1 MPAIRLP
8 PREPAHGADCTA
20 PMSRTRYPTQFL
32 IGGACGLMAMIFM
45 SQLQAHAQASDA
57 KAGRGVLLRYL
68 NAPPAGADLR
78 APPHLVLSFGGR
90 QRRAVMDTGSTG
102 IVVSAT
108 AIPGIDQLPNLGPG
122 TLTYTSS
129 GRIMQGN
136 WVMTPATITGADGTS
151 ITTTPVPVLA
161 VRTISCTATART
173 CTPRDNPRGVA
184 MIGVGFARKRAPE
197 GGPDKNPFLNVP
209 GTGPDGPRRGYVVTR
224 EGVRIGV
231 TDSDMRDDYVTV
243 RLRRDQEGTDW
254 SAAPVCVVINDQ
266 TPAACGTVLP
276 DTGLTRMFLALPPDQ
291 ADKSAIPAS
300 GTDRTLPP
308 GTKVT
313 ISLAP
318 GAPARD
324 GTAQY
329 SFMVGDA
336 ANPLAPS
343 RVILVGRGDR
353 PTFVNTGVHL
363 LNGFDY
369 LYDADRGIV
378 GYRRTGTAPR

>member
-1 MPAIRLP
+1 
-8 PREPAHGADCTA
+8 
-20 PMSRTRYPTQFL
+20 
-32 IGGACGLMAMIFM
+32 
-45 SQLQAHAQASDA
+45 
-57 KAGRGVLLRYL
+57 
-68 NAPPAGADLR
+68 
-78 APPHLVLSFGGR
+78 
-90 QRRAVMDTGSTG
+90 
-102 IVVSAT
+102 
-108 AIPGIDQLPNLGPG
+108 
-122 TLTYTSS
+122 
-129 GRIMQGN
+129 MQGN
-136 WVMTPATITGADGTS
+136 WVMTPATFTGADGTS
-151 ITTTPVPVLA
+151 VTTAPVPVLA
-161 VRTISCTATART
+161 VRSISCTPTART

-231 TDSDMRDDYVTV
+231 TDADMRDDYVTV

-254 SAAPVCVVINDQ
+254 SAAPVCVAINDQ

-276 DTGLTRMFLALPPDQ
+276 DTGVTRMFLALPPDQ
-291 ADKSAIPAS
+291 ADNSAIPAG

-318 GAPARD
+318 EAPARE

-329 SFMVGDA
+329 SFMVGDT
-336 ANPLAPS
+336 ANPLAPN
-343 RVILVGRGDR
+343 RVTLVGRGDR
-353 PTFVNTGVHL
+353 PTFVNTSVYL

-369 LYDADRGIV
+369 LYDADRGVV
-378 GYRRTGTAPR
+378 GYRRTVTAPR